1 MQYHEYL
8 LSAVMLIMIKQS
20 KMNTQFCSLPLSLIV
35 ILLSLCTVGVILSC
49 SFPINFLFKSVSVSC
64 LLFTSVLFT
73 LL

>member
-20 KMNTQFCSLPLSLIV
+20 KTNTQFCSLPLSLIV
-35 ILLSLCTVGVILSC
+35 ILLSLCTVSVILSC
-49 SFPINFLFKSVSVSC
+49 SFPIHFLFKSVSVSC
-64 LLFTSVLFT
+64 LLFTSVLFA